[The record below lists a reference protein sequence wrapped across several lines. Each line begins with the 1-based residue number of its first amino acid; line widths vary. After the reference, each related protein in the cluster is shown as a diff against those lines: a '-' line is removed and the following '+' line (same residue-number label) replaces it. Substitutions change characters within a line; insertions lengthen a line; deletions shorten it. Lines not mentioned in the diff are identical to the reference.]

1 MDFDLLQGFYLRD
14 LLVIPPK
21 GEITGGA
28 VPVHLPPKS
37 MEVLLCLA
45 SNAGELVTRKALMD
59 AVWGEGQGSQE
70 TLNHAVSDIRQA
82 LNDPADDPGFVQTLP
97 TRGYRLIVEPV
108 PQSARESSVVL
119 GSTGRMQVDDIGLF
133 ENLKRRGVLETGFA
147 YLVVGWLIIQ
157 IADIVFA
164 QLLLPQWAGTF
175 VTVLVIA
182 GFPIAIV
189 LSWFLEFRD
198 GRAVLGDLSP
208 KDARRRQ
215 FSRTYLSVVGAMA
228 IAAFAVFI
236 YDRSVGLPEA
246 PVAGGAEPTQVSVL
260 PPILDN
266 TIAVLPFLNVD
277 GSKETDIFANGLVDD
292 VITRLSRVPG
302 LLVASRGD
310 AFSLDPNSPSQR
322 VRQRLRVARYI
333 EGSVQ
338 LAGNEM
344 RIIMQLIDSGTGF
357 HVLSRTFDRPREDF
371 FDVRDEITEVT
382 VANVRVTLPPETQ
395 AESVS
400 ATDDPDLDAYLVY
413 RNGVDQANRPDTV
426 ETLQAA
432 IGWFDKALAIDP
444 DYAAAHAGK
453 CAVFVDLYVEVFE
466 AKYINLAY
474 ESCTI
479 ALDLNPN
486 LDVVHTAMGDLR
498 FEIGEYADAEASY
511 LRALEI
517 VPNSVEALA
526 GLGNTYAR
534 QQNMEAAEQR
544 FRQAVGRQPG
554 DWSAYHLLGNF
565 LYNSGRYL
573 EAAEE
578 YKRVVALDSN
588 NITGYTNLGTATLL
602 AGNFSAAIPYLQRAI
617 EIEPRPTTYSN
628 LGLSQY
634 YLGELEAAIESHR
647 QAVELAK
654 NHHVM
659 WMNLGDALWIAG
671 RRDEARMVFETAE
684 QLAQKALDVNPKD
697 PNSQMD
703 LAWISAMLDK
713 PEHARSYIDLAISRA
728 TDDPYVHYIDAL
740 ILLRVGE
747 TESAISALELAAD
760 KGHSV
765 QMMAVE
771 PHLASIRGNP
781 RFRALLNRK

>member
-1 MDFDLLQGFYLRD
+1 VDFDLLQGFYLRD

-70 TLNHAVSDIRQA
+70 ALNHAVSDIRQA

-246 PVAGGAEPTQVSVL
+246 PVAENAVPTQVSVL

-371 FDVRDEITEVT
+371 FDVRDEIT
-382 VANVRVTLPPETQ
+382 
-395 AESVS
+395 
-400 ATDDPDLDAYLVY
+400 
-413 RNGVDQANRPDTV
+413 
-426 ETLQAA
+426 
-432 IGWFDKALAIDP
+432 
-444 DYAAAHAGK
+444 
-453 CAVFVDLYVEVFE
+453 
-466 AKYINLAY
+466 
-474 ESCTI
+474 
-479 ALDLNPN
+479 
-486 LDVVHTAMGDLR
+486 
-498 FEIGEYADAEASY
+498 
-511 LRALEI
+511 
-517 VPNSVEALA
+517 
-526 GLGNTYAR
+526 
-534 QQNMEAAEQR
+534 
-544 FRQAVGRQPG
+544 
-554 DWSAYHLLGNF
+554 
-565 LYNSGRYL
+565 
-573 EAAEE
+573 
-578 YKRVVALDSN
+578 
-588 NITGYTNLGTATLL
+588 
-602 AGNFSAAIPYLQRAI
+602 
-617 EIEPRPTTYSN
+617 
-628 LGLSQY
+628 
-634 YLGELEAAIESHR
+634 
-647 QAVELAK
+647 
-654 NHHVM
+654 
-659 WMNLGDALWIAG
+659 
-671 RRDEARMVFETAE
+671 
-684 QLAQKALDVNPKD
+684 
-697 PNSQMD
+697 
-703 LAWISAMLDK
+703 
-713 PEHARSYIDLAISRA
+713 
-728 TDDPYVHYIDAL
+728 
-740 ILLRVGE
+740 
-747 TESAISALELAAD
+747 
-760 KGHSV
+760 
-765 QMMAVE
+765 
-771 PHLASIRGNP
+771 
-781 RFRALLNRK
+781 